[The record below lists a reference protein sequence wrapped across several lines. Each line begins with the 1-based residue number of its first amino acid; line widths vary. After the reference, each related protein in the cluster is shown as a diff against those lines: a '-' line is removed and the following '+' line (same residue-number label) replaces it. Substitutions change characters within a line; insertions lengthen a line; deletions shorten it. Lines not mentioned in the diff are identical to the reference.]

1 LLSLSLC
8 GASCASKSLIKNY
21 HIIGDNDTVT
31 VSGNVLTIDLGPAA
45 KDFAFYELVLAAG
58 LVDDT
63 GGNALAA
70 DYSLEFFMDS
80 GSGTPAGFDMETST
94 AKVKLGASSDEAVV
108 FDFALAA
115 STPPGSYNLCY
126 CNDQMDITLAAL
138 GDSAETYKLQDD
150 TTCHA
155 KGIIDMDA
163 DADSCVSKCSAG
175 CVGPNCYCSG
185 LPEAKKGALCLP
197 KEECAA
203 KCTAESGCI
212 GINVHD
218 TLPIC
223 YLVDM
228 CDAFDAP
235 TPPAVLTVQ
244 VVTSSLALTMSAAD
258 IAVLMADE
266 DTAMQAFATGLSD
279 ELGVTVVVTAIT
291 FGRRLSADPRE
302 LQSSVTVDFYTEDT
316 SAFADIAALS
326 SASDTTSLVGSLGTA
341 LVRSGM
347 PVAIVGVTV
356 AAPTYTS
363 ITTDPPP
370 CNANVTNCTN
380 VTESRALWGDAAYWA
395 AAGDTGS
402 HISLVPASYLYF
414 AAEPGTACT
423 QVTDFKERAG
433 TVTVTSRVLVGVD
446 YVVTPGINQSLEI
459 TGPDLTYDS
468 MDLLSKDRVMVIDC
482 GGTCGVSG
490 PTDKM
495 VGFGN
500 VTLWNDLMPHSYF
513 QDPPWADAQND
524 PVNVVA
530 AATPVPTPAGYSYS
544 VQYDSGY
551 YAGFNVDVTD
561 ASLIVAI
568 DGTMQL
574 LKSFQCYEMCSSGCT
589 GPWCKCG
596 GYLSGIDGPT
606 SNALCADRETCQYLC
621 DQVDCQAIDMSKS
634 ADRCFLNT
642 LPKSG
647 DGSIDTVA
655 THAQFMADAGY
666 QIVSQMPPNS
676 GPAARKLE
684 EPERRAQALLPPVDL
699 GYSWSQILRFKDL
712 TFTTGGTF
720 KLCFCD
726 STLLGGT
733 ATPCLTAKDYAV
745 EVGKVHSSG
754 VSCLLSQPKLQ
765 RAACV
770 PMMHGDMPKPL
781 RCYSGPP
788 PMLSPPLIA
797 STQVSIDESV
807 ATETYVPPAGSSA
820 GSYAPEEDSVLTVPQ
835 SGNAAPPGGKGP
847 R

>member
-1 LLSLSLC
+1 
-8 GASCASKSLIKNY
+8 
-21 HIIGDNDTVT
+21 
-31 VSGNVLTIDLGPAA
+31 
-45 KDFAFYELVLAAG
+45 
-58 LVDDT
+58 
-63 GGNALAA
+63 
-70 DYSLEFFMDS
+70 MDS

-94 AKVKLGASSDEAVV
+94 AKVKLGASSETEVV
-108 FDFALAA
+108 FDFALGA
-115 STPPGSYNLCY
+115 STPPGTYNLCY
-126 CNDQMDITLAAL
+126 CNDQQDITLAVL

-150 TTCHA
+150 TVCHA

-185 LPEAKKGALCLP
+185 LPEAEKGALCLP

-402 HISLVPASYLYF
+402 HISLVPASCLYF

-446 YVVTPGINQSLEI
+446 YVVTPGIAQSLEI

-490 PTDKM
+490 PTDK
-495 VGFGN
+495 
-500 VTLWNDLMPHSYF
+500 VTGYGDVAKWNSLLPHSYF
-513 QDPPWADAQND
+513 QDAPWSDAQNT
-524 PVNVVA
+524 PVNVETP
-530 AATPVPTPAGYSYS
+530 ATPTPTPAGYSYEIT
-544 VQYDSGY
+544 YDSMY
-551 YAGFNVDVTD
+551 YAGFNLDIS
-561 ASLIVAI
+561 SLTVAI
-568 DGTMQL
+568 DGSMQP
-574 LKSFQCYEMCSSGCT
+574 LKSFQCYEMCGVTECK

-606 SNALCADRETCQYLC
+606 SNALCADRATCQYLC
-621 DQVDCQAIDMSKS
+621 DQVDCQAIDMNKGV
-634 ADRCFLNT
+634 DRCFLNT
-642 LPKSG
+642 LPKAA
-647 DGSIDTVA
+647 DGKVD
-655 THAQFMADAGY
+655 AQAAALAQTPDARY
-666 QIVSQMPPNS
+666 QIISQVPPNEES
-676 GPAARKLE
+676 TAPGPTPPTPPRQLQA
-684 EPERRAQALLPPVDL
+684 ALLPPKDL
-699 GYSWSQILRFKDL
+699 GYSWSQTLRFKDL

-720 KLCFCD
+720 KLCFCA
-726 STLLGGT
+726 STLLAGT
-733 ATPCLTAKDYAV
+733 ATPCLTKKDYAV

-770 PMMHGDMPKPL
+770 TMEHGADPKPL
-781 RCYSGPP
+781 RCYSGIPV
-788 PMLSPPLIA
+788 PPLTPPLLA
-797 STQVSIDESV
+797 STSV
-807 ATETYVPPAGSSA
+807 AIDQSVKGKTYVPPAGTSA
-820 GSYAPEEDSVLTVPQ
+820 GAYSPEEVGVQPKPQ
-835 SGNAAPPGGKGP
+835 SGNAAPPPP